1 MIMKKNTKKIP
12 QPQYPD
18 TQGPESFEMYGRP
31 HLAGSFD
38 HAAKPD
44 SLNGKVRF
52 ERYRVT
58 VEKIEE
64 PLEVLHERL
73 RQIYAEVKG
82 SRRAE
87 AVLEAAKELGVE
99 L

>member
-1 MIMKKNTKKIP
+1 MKKKTKTPVPNFLDI
-12 QPQYPD
+12 
-18 TQGPESFEMYGRP
+18 QGPESFEMYGRP

-44 SLNGKVRF
+44 SFNGKVRF

-82 SRRAE
+82 TRRAE
-87 AVLEAAKELGVE
+87 AVLEAAKELGVD